1 MKRFLTLSAIMY
13 LMAMTVWAQTRI
25 TGVVTSA
32 EDGSPVAGAV
42 VSVTGNNSI
51 YALTDSKGH
60 FTLTNIP
67 SGTRTVDVSVMGMLG
82 QTLPVS
88 ANMQIVLSPDREQ
101 LEDGVDG
108 RLCELDPKSVCE
120 QLLDMMRR
128 PEECKSYSEKAKQK
142 VFCKIKGLEEFLA
155 LVS

>member
-51 YALTDSKGH
+51 YALTDSKGRGCH
-60 FTLTNIP
+60 
-67 SGTRTVDVSVMGMLG
+67 
-82 QTLPVS
+82 
-88 ANMQIVLSPDREQ
+88 
-101 LEDGVDG
+101 
-108 RLCELDPKSVCE
+108 
-120 QLLDMMRR
+120 
-128 PEECKSYSEKAKQK
+128 
-142 VFCKIKGLEEFLA
+142 
-155 LVS
+155 

>member
-101 LEDGVDG
+101 LEDVMVLAYGTA
-108 RLCELDPKSVCE
+108 RKSSFAGSAAQV
-120 QLLDMMRR
+120 
-128 PEECKSYSEKAKQK
+128 KAEAIADISTP
-142 VFCKIKGLEEFLA
+142 CSSI
-155 LVS
+155 